1 MTGYFA
7 QAPRALSPDDHVAA
21 RVLLMGAL
29 GVTPYIDRA
38 IEVLQL
44 AERGHDAEHR
54 AFVIARDGTVAAL
67 ALFGEVAGAMGV
79 SKLHAAV
86 VAPSVS
92 VADVGLRIV
101 NAVLD
106 EARRDG
112 ARLVVAE
119 VPDDPAVG
127 QMRALLSSAGFEEE
141 ARVPDYYRDGVDLTL
156 LRRDLEPIRGP
167 VDNSRGSRC

>member
-7 QAPRALSPDDHVAA
+7 QAPRTLSPDDHVAA

-38 IEVLQL
+38 MEVLQL
-44 AERGHDAEHR
+44 AERGHDHEHR
-54 AFVIARDGTVAAL
+54 ALVIARDGTVAAL
-67 ALFGEVAGAMGV
+67 ALYGAVAGALGV

-92 VADVGLRIV
+92 VADVGQRLVSAI
-101 NAVLD
+101 LD
-106 EARRDG
+106 EARSEG

-119 VPDDPAVG
+119 MPDDPAIG
-127 QMRALLSSAGFEEE
+127 QVRALLASVGFEEE
-141 ARVPDYYRDGVDLTL
+141 ARVPDFYRAGVALTL
-156 LRRDLEPIRGP
+156 LRREL
-167 VDNSRGSRC
+167 

>member
-38 IEVLQL
+38 MEVLQL
-44 AERGHDAEHR
+44 AERGHDHEHR
-54 AFVIARDGTVAAL
+54 ALVIARDGTVAAL
-67 ALFGEVAGAMGV
+67 ALYGAVAGALGV
-79 SKLHAAV
+79 NKLHAAV

-92 VADVGLRIV
+92 VADVGHRLVSAI
-101 NAVLD
+101 LD
-106 EARRDG
+106 EARSEG

-119 VPDDPAVG
+119 MPDDPAIG
-127 QMRALLSSAGFEEE
+127 QVRALLASVGFEEE
-141 ARVPDYYRDGVDLTL
+141 ARVPDFYRAGVALTL
-156 LRRDLEPIRGP
+156 LRLEL
-167 VDNSRGSRC
+167 